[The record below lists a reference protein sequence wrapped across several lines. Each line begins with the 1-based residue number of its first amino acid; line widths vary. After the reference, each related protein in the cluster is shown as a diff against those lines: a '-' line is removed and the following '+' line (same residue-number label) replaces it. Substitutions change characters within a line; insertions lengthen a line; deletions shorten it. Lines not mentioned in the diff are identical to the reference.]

1 MTVKELIY
9 AEIDKLPEDQLNEF
23 YQLLKELKKNTRK
36 SMLSLNDTSKTT
48 LQKSEKNVSNSYPD
62 HDLDYLAGTWGEEDE
77 AEFLADFIDQ

>member
-36 SMLSLNDTSKTT
+36 SMLSF
-48 LQKSEKNVSNSYPD
+48 PD

-77 AEFLADFIDQ
+77 AEFLADFLDQ